1 MGSEVKRV
9 KCRSLVE
16 CVYYRG
22 LIIMQFVYYV
32 VYGRVCLVSLF
43 HCSLLY
49 VLCSLLCPNYFF
61 IFLFV
66 RFMFVFFL
74 YILLSILCVPCFCNV
89 LCIVSLHVYICLFYT
104 VFVYNFT
111 DHCHRVAKKLS
122 LINIVS

>member
-66 RFMFVFFL
+66 RFMFVFFCIFCFL
-74 YILLSILCVPCFCNV
+74 FCVFR
-89 LCIVSLHVYICLFYT
+89 
-104 VFVYNFT
+104 VFVMF
-111 DHCHRVAKKLS
+111 CALFLS
-122 LINIVS
+122 MYIFVYFILYLCTILPTTATGWQKNCR